1 MLSVLLLIL
10 KIILLTIAILL
21 GIVIILLLS
30 FLLLP
35 FCYQFYGKYENEGYI
50 EGSVRWILFVI
61 HFKTTYEHEEL
72 TYDLKSFGYT
82 IYSNREEWQKK
93 HKKKIRFRKTD
104 EKKNK
109 KDRQEEK
116 QPVGSAIEGSQYI
129 ENNYVAEIPKETETK
144 DSLKKKTQPGHE
156 TEKTMKKRTILSK
169 CAIILDRIRTI
180 LQKLWR
186 LFSFLFYFPWKIKES
201 IFMAIEKVAGV
212 WRKIKPL
219 LGRIKVWKEF
229 LKQKSTKEALKHICK
244 HLKFLWKGIKPKKFY
259 GEFHFGFEE
268 PDKTGMVL
276 GAIGTGYPVIRK
288 YVKVIPYFNE
298 KILKGS
304 FYGKGKIQVFH
315 IVKTALRVYKDKL
328 LMKKWK
334 QIEKLME
341 Q

>member
-21 GIVIILLLS
+21 GIVILLLLS
-30 FLLLP
+30 FLFLP

-82 IYSNREEWQKK
+82 IYSNREEWQEK
-93 HKKKIRFRKTD
+93 HKKKIRFRKTKE
-104 EKKNK
+104 EKKEKTADGNK
-109 KDRQEEK
+109 NRRWDKNQD
-116 QPVGSAIEGSQYI
+116 
-129 ENNYVAEIPKETETK
+129 AEISRNPKETKQLLKDVDKNLKTK
-144 DSLKKKTQPGHE
+144 DIRKKE
-156 TEKTMKKRTILSK
+156 TILSK
-169 CAIILDRIRTI
+169 CAVLLGKVRLI
-180 LQKLWR
+180 LQKIWGI
-186 LFSFLFYFPWKIKES
+186 FSYLFYFPWKIKES
-201 IFMAIEKVAGV
+201 IFLGIEKIAEL
-212 WRKIKPL
+212 WKKIKPVI
-219 LGRIKVWKEF
+219 GKIKVWKKF
-229 LKQKSTKEALKHICK
+229 LKQKSTKEAFKHILS

-259 GEFHFGFEE
+259 GELHFGFDE

-276 GAIGTGYPVIRK
+276 GVIGSGYCAIRK
-288 YVKVIPYFNE
+288 YVKIIPYFDE

-304 FYGKGKIQVFH
+304 FYGKGSIQIFH
-315 IVKTALRVYKDKL
+315 IVKTGLRVYKDKL

>member
-21 GIVIILLLS
+21 GIVIIILLS

-186 LFSFLFYFPWKIKES
+186 LFSFFFYFP
-201 IFMAIEKVAGV
+201 
-212 WRKIKPL
+212 
-219 LGRIKVWKEF
+219 WKEF

-276 GAIGTGYPVIRK
+276 GAIGAGYPVIRK